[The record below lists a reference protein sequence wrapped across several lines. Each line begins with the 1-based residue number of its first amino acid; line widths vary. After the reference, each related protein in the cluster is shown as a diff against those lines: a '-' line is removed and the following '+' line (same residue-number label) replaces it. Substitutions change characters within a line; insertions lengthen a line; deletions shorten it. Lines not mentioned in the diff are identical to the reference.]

1 MKKETFKYGIQIV
14 KPWSREMYDHNDEVL
29 EAAKEAIFDKW
40 QSAYDEAEQ
49 EWSLSESDEDD
60 YRMPFTDAEWIYA
73 KTDELEEVQ
82 RAITCY
88 GFLTGYDVQEVAN
101 RSLQELEDAA
111 YWRVKELVEALS
123 IDLEKSFIGF
133 N

>member
-1 MKKETFKYGIQIV
+1 MKTPKIKYGIQIV

-29 EAAKEAIFDKW
+29 EAAKEAILNKW
-40 QSAYDEAEQ
+40 QSVYDEAEK
-49 EWSLSESDEDD
+49 EWSDDEDE
-60 YRMPFTDAEWIYA
+60 YSMSFAEAEWIYA

-88 GFLTGYDVQEVAN
+88 GFSTGYETQEVAN
-101 RSLQELEDAA
+101 RSLQELDAAA
-111 YWRVKELVEALS
+111 YWRVKEIVE
-123 IDLEKSFIGF
+123 DLEIELEKEFIGF